1 MSDPTNTDAQHPAI
15 VTATGAPSPVSGT
28 ATNTD
33 DQHPALVTRP
43 GDAPAFRTK

>member
-15 VTATGAPSPVSGT
+15 VTAAGADPAPAPG

-43 GDAPAFRTK
+43 GDQAPA